1 MAETTQ
7 KETAAAEVHHQT
19 KVGVVVS
26 DKMQKTVVVSVER
39 IFAHA
44 RYGKRIRRTTRF
56 LAHDEKGQCKTGDV
70 VAITE
75 TRPLSKLKRWRVTQV
90 LEKASVAPAAAA
102 APKSA

>member
-1 MAETTQ
+1 MAETIQ
-7 KETAAAEVHHQT
+7 NGAAASEVHHQT

-39 IFAHA
+39 TFAHA

-56 LAHDEKGQCKTGDV
+56 LAHDEKGECKAGDL

-75 TRPLSKLKRWRVTQV
+75 TRPLSRLKRWRVTQV
-90 LEKASVAPAAAA
+90 LEKASVAPATPAA
-102 APKSA
+102 KRS

>member
-1 MAETTQ
+1 MAETTR
-7 KETAAAEVHHQT
+7 KETAAAAVHHQT

-26 DKMQKTVVVSVER
+26 DKMLKTVVVSVER

>member
-1 MAETTQ
+1 MAATTQ
-7 KETAAAEVHHQT
+7 KGTAAPEVHHQT

-39 IFAHA
+39 TFAHA

-56 LAHDEKGQCKTGDV
+56 LAHDEKGECKAGDL

-75 TRPLSKLKRWRVTQV
+75 TRPLSRLKRWRVTQV

>member
-1 MAETTQ
+1 MAETTE
-7 KETAAAEVHHQT
+7 KAATEVHHQT

-39 IFAHA
+39 IFAHP

-56 LAHDEKGQCKTGDV
+56 LAHDEKGQCQMGDV

-90 LEKASVAPAAAA
+90 VEKASVAPAAAA

>member
-1 MAETTQ
+1 MAETTE
-7 KETAAAEVHHQT
+7 KAAAAAEVHHQT

-39 IFAHA
+39 IFAHP

-56 LAHDEKGQCKTGDV
+56 LAHDETGRCKTGDV

-75 TRPLSKLKRWRVTQV
+75 TRPLSRLKRWRVTQV
-90 LEKASVAPAAAA
+90 LEKARVAPAATA